1 MQPVVAQQHVY
12 ANKKVGAGRRE
23 EWFERG
29 GGDGGGKPNSGDG
42 CIRRHQAG
50 EIRVWGPQKNAEG
63 TPYTLST
70 PLELRRAIV

>member
-29 GGDGGGKPNSGDG
+29 GGGLCEGNLFPGTGVYGDTRQGRYASGAPKKM
-42 CIRRHQAG
+42 Q
-50 EIRVWGPQKNAEG
+50 
-63 TPYTLST
+63 
-70 PLELRRAIV
+70 RAHHTH

>member
-1 MQPVVAQQHVY
+1 M
-12 ANKKVGAGRRE
+12 GAGRRE

-29 GGDGGGKPNSGDG
+29 RGTGGGKRRKKTFHRDG
-42 CIRRHQAG
+42 CLPRHQAG
-50 EIRVWGPQKNAEG
+50 EIRVWAPKKNAEG